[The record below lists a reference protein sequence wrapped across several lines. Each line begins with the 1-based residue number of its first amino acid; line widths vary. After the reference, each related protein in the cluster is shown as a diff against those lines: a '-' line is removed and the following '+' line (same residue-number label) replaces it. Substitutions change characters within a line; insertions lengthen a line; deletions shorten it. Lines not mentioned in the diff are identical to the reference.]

1 MVGEGCPHDED
12 PDTCEYARHLK
23 MSSCPSARSPH
34 DVRKGRVTKYRN
46 DGVPRGVV
54 ADRLDCSEEILDKH
68 YDRANEREKADRRW
82 EFIDDD

>member
-1 MVGEGCPHDED
+1 MN
-12 PDTCEYARHLK
+12 A
-23 MSSCPSARSPH
+23 CPSSRSPH

-82 EFIDDD
+82 EFIDDE